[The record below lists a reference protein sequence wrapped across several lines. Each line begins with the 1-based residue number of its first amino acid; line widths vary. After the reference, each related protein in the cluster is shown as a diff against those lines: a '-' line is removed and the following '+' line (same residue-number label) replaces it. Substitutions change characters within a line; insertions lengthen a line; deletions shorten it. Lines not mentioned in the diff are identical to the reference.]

1 LPQGLSCP
9 QPTSFKLSRKAH
21 SPLLLPR
28 NVVICR
34 RKQFATF
41 FIRPAMNILFF
52 SSKAYDKEF
61 FTQQNQQWG
70 FKLHFLEVPLTPTT
84 AQLAGG
90 YEVVCVFVN
99 DTVSAPVLEELARQ
113 GIKLLA
119 LRCAGY
125 NNVDLKA
132 AAALGIKVVRVPAY
146 SPYSVAEHTLALIL
160 TLNRKTHRAY
170 NRVKE
175 GNFALNGLM
184 GFDLHGKTVGLIGL
198 GKIGL
203 VTARI
208 LKGFG
213 CRVLGYDI
221 HKAEEAD
228 EIGLEFTSLEALYA
242 QSDIISLHCPLT
254 PETYHLINKESIARM
269 KKGVMLINTSRGALI
284 DTRAVIA
291 GLKNEHISYL
301 GVDVYEEEPDLFFED
316 LSNRVIQDDVF
327 MRLLSFNNVLITG
340 HQAFF
345 TSNALKS
352 IAEVSLQNIAQYQNQ
367 EKLQNEVSLA

>member
-1 LPQGLSCP
+1 M
-9 QPTSFKLSRKAH
+9 KVA
-21 SPLLLPR
+21 
-28 NVVICR
+28 
-34 RKQFATF
+34 
-41 FIRPAMNILFF
+41 FF
-52 SSKAYDKEF
+52 STRKYDSQYFSQYNAAYNHEL
-61 FTQQNQQWG
+61 N
-70 FKLHFLEVPLTPTT
+70 FLEVPLNSHT
-84 AQLAGG
+84 APLAKGHDA
-90 YEVVCVFVN
+90 VCIFVN
-99 DTVSAPVLEELARQ
+99 DQANEEVLQELARQ
-113 GIKLLA
+113 EIKLIA
-119 LRCAGY
+119 LRCAGF

-184 GFDLHGKTVGLIGL
+184 GFDLHGRTIGLIGL

-203 VTARI
+203 VTAGI

-213 CRVLGYDI
+213 CKVVGYDI
-221 HKAEEAD
+221 ARPAEAD
-228 EIGLEFTSLEALYA
+228 SLGIDFVDLDTLYA

-254 PETYHLINKESIARM
+254 PDTYHIINSKSLAKM

-284 DTRAVIA
+284 DTKAVISA
-291 GLKNEHISYL
+291 LKSEKVSYL
-301 GVDVYEEEPDLFFED
+301 GLDVYEEEAALFFED
-316 LSNRVIQDDVF
+316 KSENVIQDDIF

-345 TSNALKS
+345 TSDAMQG
-352 IAEVSLQNIAQYQNQ
+352 IVSVTLQNISDFEEGKALKNQ
-367 EKLQNEVSLA
+367 VLP